1 MRKVTFIDS
10 KSQSQKVINNST
22 ATTLGELKAEMRTAG
37 IDYTDMSFYEGHIR
51 AELLDDNSILPTDIP
66 YKGQVVND
74 LVFMLSTTN
83 KKIKSG
89 ISRAEVYEQIN
100 NLNLKEEVKNIFNR
114 NYTQVPTDDLLG
126 LIARHSA
133 QRVTTPDTTATTNV
147 MTCAERFERLE
158 NAFMELVGLLT
169 DYNVIDEEDHDMF
182 ADTFNYETA
191 VEQKEQAK
199 QMSSEEI
206 DEMFNFMS

>member
-10 KSQSQKVINNST
+10 KTQSQKVINNST
-22 ATTLGELKAEMRTAG
+22 ATTLGELKAEMRSAG

-51 AELLDDNSILPTDIP
+51 AELLDDNSILPTDIL

-89 ISRAEVYEQIN
+89 ISRPEVYEQIK
-100 NLNLKEEVKNIFNR
+100 NLNLQNEVKNIFNR
-114 NYTQVPTDDLLG
+114 NYTQVPTDSLLG
-126 LIARHSA
+126 LIARHASQVA
-133 QRVTTPDTTATTNV
+133 ANTIDNTTVV

-169 DYNVIDEEDHDMF
+169 DYYVIDVEDHDMF
-182 ADTFNYETA
+182 AETFGME
-191 VEQKEQAK
+191 VEQTEQGMTP
-199 QMSSEEI
+199 QEI
-206 DEMFNFMS
+206 DEMFNFMN

>member
-37 IDYTDMSFYEGHIR
+37 IGYTDMSFYEGHIR
-51 AELLDDNSILPTDIP
+51 AELLDDNSILPTNIP

-89 ISRAEVYEQIN
+89 VDRAEVYQMIKGM
-100 NLNLKEEVKNIFNR
+100 NLQDVVKSIFNR
-114 NYTQVPTDDLLG
+114 NYTQVPTNDLLA
-126 LIARHSA
+126 LTSRYA
-133 QRVTTPDTTATTNV
+133 PNNV
-147 MTCAERFERLE
+147 EASPEVKAAITCAERF
-158 NAFMELVGLLT
+158 NH
-169 DYNVIDEEDHDMF
+169 I
-182 ADTFNYETA
+182 
-191 VEQKEQAK
+191 EQALK
-199 QMSSEEI
+199 DIIDILYDEGIIDDDEYTGMTDLFDYEGLDNAEDQKMTPQEI
-206 DEMFNFMS
+206 DEMFDFMN

>member
-10 KSQSQKVINNST
+10 KSQSQKVINNSE

-51 AELLDDNSILPTDIP
+51 AELLDDSSILPTNIP

-89 ISRAEVYEQIN
+89 IDRSEVYQQIK
-100 NLNLKEEVKNIFNR
+100 NLNLQEEVKNIFNR

-126 LIARHSA
+126 LIARYSVQVTSDHDSEEVA
-133 QRVTTPDTTATTNV
+133 PCLQRFAH
-147 MTCAERFERLE
+147 LE
-158 NAFMELVGLLT
+158 NVIMDLVDLL
-169 DYNVIDEEDHDMF
+169 YNYDVIDEEDYNDF
-182 ADTFNYETA
+182 ADKLNFE
-191 VEQKEQAK
+191 VQESKDQKMTPQ
-199 QMSSEEI
+199 EI
-206 DEMFNFMS
+206 DEMFNFMN

>member
-22 ATTLGELKAEMRTAG
+22 ATTLGELKAEMRAAG

-89 ISRAEVYEQIN
+89 VDRAEVYQMIKGM
-100 NLNLKEEVKNIFNR
+100 NLQDVVKSIFNR
-114 NYTQVPTDDLLG
+114 NYTQVPTDDLLK
-126 LIARHSA
+126 LISRY
-133 QRVTTPDTTATTNV
+133 TPNNAATEETSEV
-147 MTCAERFERLE
+147 KAAITCTERF
-158 NAFMELVGLLT
+158 NH
-169 DYNVIDEEDHDMF
+169 I
-182 ADTFNYETA
+182 
-191 VEQKEQAK
+191 EQALK
-199 QMSSEEI
+199 DIIDILYDEGIIDDDEYTGMTDLFDYEGLNNAEDQKMTPQEI
-206 DEMFNFMS
+206 DEMFNFMN

>member
-10 KSQSQKVINNST
+10 KSQSQKVINNSE
-22 ATTLGELKAEMRTAG
+22 ATTLGELKAEMTAAG

-51 AELLDDNSILPTDIP
+51 AELLDDSSILPTNIP

-89 ISRAEVYEQIN
+89 ISRTEVYEKIKT
-100 NLNLKEEVKNIFNR
+100 LNLQEEVKNIFNR
-114 NYTQVPTDDLLG
+114 NYTQVPTDDLLS
-126 LIARHSA
+126 LIARHSMQA
-133 QRVTTPDTTATTNV
+133 AAVQEIPEVTI
-147 MTCAERFERLE
+147 MTCAERFARLE

-169 DYNVIDEEDHDMF
+169 DYDVIDEEDNDMF
-182 ADTFNYETA
+182 AETFNFE
-191 VEQKEQAK
+191 VKQENQKMTPQ
-199 QMSSEEI
+199 EI
-206 DEMFNFMS
+206 DEMFSFMN

>member
-51 AELLDDNSILPTDIP
+51 AELLDDSSILPTDIP

-89 ISRAEVYEQIN
+89 INRSEVYQQIK
-100 NLNLKEEVKNIFNR
+100 NLNLQEEVKNIFNR

-126 LIARHSA
+126 LIARYSVQVTSEHNSEEVA
-133 QRVTTPDTTATTNV
+133 PCLQRFAH
-147 MTCAERFERLE
+147 LE
-158 NAFMELVGLLT
+158 NVLMDLVDLL
-169 DYNVIDEEDHDMF
+169 YNYDVIDEEDYNDF
-182 ADTFNYETA
+182 ADKLNFE
-191 VEQKEQAK
+191 VQESKDQKMTPQ
-199 QMSSEEI
+199 EI
-206 DEMFNFMS
+206 DEMFNFMN

>member
-51 AELLDDNSILPTDIP
+51 AELLDDDSILPTDIP

-89 ISRAEVYEQIN
+89 VDRAEIYQMIKGM
-100 NLNLKEEVKNIFNR
+100 NLQDEVKRVFNR
-114 NYTQVPTDDLLG
+114 NYTQVPTNDLLT
-126 LIARHSA
+126 LVARF
-133 QRVTTPDTTATTNV
+133 TPNTSNV
-147 MTCAERFERLE
+147 EASSTPTVQTSITCAERFDRIEQ
-158 NAFMELVGLLT
+158 ALT
-169 DYNVIDEEDHDMF
+169 DIISILYDENIINEDEYTELSDLF
-182 ADTFNYETA
+182 DYEGLNST
-191 VEQKEQAK
+191 EDQKMTPQ
-199 QMSSEEI
+199 EI
-206 DEMFNFMS
+206 DEMFNFIN

>member
-89 ISRAEVYEQIN
+89 VDRAEVYQMIKSM
-100 NLNLKEEVKNIFNR
+100 NLQEEVKRVFDR
-114 NYTQVPTDDLLG
+114 NYTQVSTDNLL
-126 LIARHSA
+126 AFVSRF
-133 QRVTTPDTTATTNV
+133 TPNV
-147 MTCAERFERLE
+147 EESSTPVVQAPITCAERFYRIEQ
-158 NAFMELVGLLT
+158 VLT
-169 DYNVIDEEDHDMF
+169 DIISILYDENIIDEDEYTEMSDLFDYADFNNTED
-182 ADTFNYETA
+182 
-191 VEQKEQAK
+191 QKMTPQ
-199 QMSSEEI
+199 EI
-206 DEMFNFMS
+206 DEMFNFMN

>member
-51 AELLDDNSILPTDIP
+51 AELLDDSSILPTNIP

-89 ISRAEVYEQIN
+89 VDRSEVYQTIK
-100 NLNLKEEVKNIFNR
+100 NLNLEEEVKRIFGR
-114 NYTQVPTDDLLG
+114 NFTQVPTADLLA
-126 LIARHSA
+126 LASRHTSNNVEIEILPERKAIAC
-133 QRVTTPDTTATTNV
+133 DD
-147 MTCAERFERLE
+147 RFYCVEQTLRDIICILYDE
-158 NAFMELVGLLT
+158 NI
-169 DYNVIDEEDHDMF
+169 IDEDEYNDMLDLVNHESFNNAED
-182 ADTFNYETA
+182 
-191 VEQKEQAK
+191 QKMTSQ
-199 QMSSEEI
+199 EI
-206 DEMFNFMS
+206 DEMFNFMN

>member
-10 KSQSQKVINNST
+10 KSQSQKVINNSE

-51 AELLDDNSILPTDIP
+51 AELLDDSSILPTNIP

-89 ISRAEVYEQIN
+89 IDRYEVYQQIK
-100 NLNLKEEVKNIFNR
+100 NLNLQEEVKNIFNR

-126 LIARHSA
+126 LIARYSVQVTSDHDSEEVA
-133 QRVTTPDTTATTNV
+133 PCLQRFAH
-147 MTCAERFERLE
+147 LE
-158 NAFMELVGLLT
+158 NVIMDLVELL
-169 DYNVIDEEDHDMF
+169 YNYDVIDEEDYTDF
-182 ADTFNYETA
+182 ADKLNFE
-191 VEQKEQAK
+191 VQESKDQKMTPQ
-199 QMSSEEI
+199 EI
-206 DEMFNFMS
+206 DEMFNFMN

>member
-10 KSQSQKVINNST
+10 KSQSQKVINNSE
-22 ATTLGELKAEMRTAG
+22 ATTLGELKAEMTAAG

-51 AELLDDNSILPTDIP
+51 AELLDDSSILPTNIP

-89 ISRAEVYEQIN
+89 ISRTEVYEKIKT
-100 NLNLKEEVKNIFNR
+100 LNLQEEVKNIFNR
-114 NYTQVPTDDLLG
+114 NYTQVPTDDLLS
-126 LIARHSA
+126 LIARHSMQA
-133 QRVTTPDTTATTNV
+133 AAVQEIPEVTI
-147 MTCAERFERLE
+147 MTCAERFARLE

-169 DYNVIDEEDHDMF
+169 DYDVIDKEDNDMF
-182 ADTFNYETA
+182 AETFNFE
-191 VEQKEQAK
+191 VKQENQKMTPQ
-199 QMSSEEI
+199 EI
-206 DEMFNFMS
+206 DEMFSFMN

>member
-10 KSQSQKVINNST
+10 KSQSQKVINNSE

-51 AELLDDNSILPTDIP
+51 AELLDDSSILPTNIP

-89 ISRAEVYEQIN
+89 IDRSEVYQQIK
-100 NLNLKEEVKNIFNR
+100 NLNLQEEVKNIFNR

-126 LIARHSA
+126 LIARYSTQVISEHNSEEVA
-133 QRVTTPDTTATTNV
+133 PCLQRFAH
-147 MTCAERFERLE
+147 LE
-158 NAFMELVGLLT
+158 NVIMDLVDLL
-169 DYNVIDEEDHDMF
+169 YNYDVIDEEDYNDF
-182 ADTFNYETA
+182 ADKLNFE
-191 VEQKEQAK
+191 VQESKDQKMTPQ
-199 QMSSEEI
+199 EI
-206 DEMFNFMS
+206 DEMFNFMN

>member
-37 IDYTDMSFYEGHIR
+37 IDYKDMSFYEGHIR
-51 AELLDDNSILPTDIP
+51 AELLDDNSILPTNIP

-89 ISRAEVYEQIN
+89 VDRAEVYQMIKGM
-100 NLNLKEEVKNIFNR
+100 NLQDVVKSIFNR
-114 NYTQVPTDDLLG
+114 NYTQVPTNDLLA
-126 LIARHSA
+126 LTSRYA
-133 QRVTTPDTTATTNV
+133 PNNV
-147 MTCAERFERLE
+147 EASPEVKAAITCAERFNHIEQVL
-158 NAFMELVGLLT
+158 N
-169 DYNVIDEEDHDMF
+169 NVIDILYDERLIDEDEYTEM
-182 ADTFNYETA
+182 ADLLDYEGLDNA
-191 VEQKEQAK
+191 EDQKMTPQ
-199 QMSSEEI
+199 EI
-206 DEMFNFMS
+206 DEMFDFMN

>member
-89 ISRAEVYEQIN
+89 VDRAEVYGMIKGMDLQD
-100 NLNLKEEVKNIFNR
+100 EVKRIFNR
-114 NYTQVPTDDLLG
+114 NYTQVPTNDLLA
-126 LIARHSA
+126 LVSRFIPNSNAEASSE
-133 QRVTTPDTTATTNV
+133 VKDSI
-147 MTCAERFERLE
+147 TCAERFNRIETV
-158 NAFMELVGLLT
+158 LVDILDILV
-169 DYNVIDEEDHDMF
+169 DESIIDEEEYNDLIGNFD
-182 ADTFNYETA
+182 YLEGKETN
-191 VEQKEQAK
+191 QPMTSQ
-199 QMSSEEI
+199 EI
-206 DEMFNFMS
+206 DEMFNFMN

>member
-37 IDYTDMSFYEGHIR
+37 IDYADMSFYEGHIR
-51 AELLDDNSILPTDIP
+51 AELLDDNSILPTNIP

-89 ISRAEVYEQIN
+89 VDRAEVYQMIKSM
-100 NLNLKEEVKNIFNR
+100 NLQDRVKSIFGKNF
-114 NYTQVPTDDLLG
+114 TQVSTADLMT
-126 LIARHSA
+126 IINTS
-133 QRVTTPDTTATTNV
+133 TPAPVSEESTPAAATYIYIS
-147 MTCAERFERLE
+147 CSERFHRIETV
-158 NAFMELVGLLT
+158 LVDILDILV
-169 DYNVIDEEDHDMF
+169 DESIIDEEEYNDIISNFD
-182 ADTFNYETA
+182 YLES
-191 VEQKEQAK
+191 KENNQPMTS
-199 QMSSEEI
+199 QEI
-206 DEMFNFMS
+206 DEMFNFMN

>member
-51 AELLDDNSILPTDIP
+51 AELLDDNSILPTNIP

-89 ISRAEVYEQIN
+89 ISRPEVYEKIK
-100 NLNLKEEVKNIFNR
+100 NLNLQEEVKNIFNR

-126 LIARHSA
+126 LIARYSVKVTSEHNSEELA
-133 QRVTTPDTTATTNV
+133 PCFQRFAH
-147 MTCAERFERLE
+147 LE
-158 NAFMELVGLLT
+158 NVLMDLVDLL
-169 DYNVIDEEDHDMF
+169 YNYDVIDEEDYNDF
-182 ADTFNYETA
+182 ADKLNFE
-191 VEQKEQAK
+191 VQESKDQKMTSQ
-199 QMSSEEI
+199 EI
-206 DEMFNFMS
+206 DEMFNFMN